1 MTVTFTPPLATIENA
16 HHHSRAASENE
27 AAAKF
32 AKGQLLDALNGS
44 SDVQRILLKAAAGAG
59 KSFLLRGLVQDAI
72 AQPQC
77 LRVAVT
83 AFQNRQLWPLAESL
97 GKTIGKDNVVLWSSK
112 GRFNDVP
119 DSVKNAATVVDSIRD
134 VPPEAPVVVATTHML
149 GMLGARGALLKH
161 LGPSFH
167 GDHRFDVLFV
177 DEAWQLPHHLFDRVT
192 YTAPIHVGV
201 GDVGQLP
208 PLEIAENPWRG
219 DPGFNPYRAWP
230 TAYDGDDTKTWATEL
245 PTVWRPTGEQ
255 LGLWRAFYPEWSS
268 LNCVAAPGDRS
279 IEVDE
284 KMPEPARS
292 VWQSVAS
299 GVPNLLEVD
308 GLPEAEA
315 ADVDLPLVEFVEG
328 LLDELFSF
336 GFTLSKEIYNADG
349 TPSGKTDV
357 DRPGSDSADPLIA
370 ILATRNQAVD
380 DATDA
385 VNRLSKKHDLTESD
399 LLAST
404 VDSWQGQTNGITI
417 AIHPLTGASELDE
430 FNSSFGR
437 LAVACTRASH
447 GLLLVSRP
455 GLDQLLQEAPARPGT
470 PFGEPG
476 NRHLPRQTHLR
487 ILASFRRGTM
497 TVGKTRPPANQS
509 STTK

>member
-1 MTVTFTPPLATIENA
+1 MTVSFAPPLATIDRA
-16 HHHSRAASENE
+16 RHHSRAASENE
-27 AAAKF
+27 AAAKL

-59 KSFLLRGLVQDAI
+59 KSFLVRGLVQDAI
-72 AQPQC
+72 AQPRC

-97 GKTIGKDNVVLWSSK
+97 GNSIGKGKVVLWSSK
-112 GRFNDVP
+112 GKFNDVP
-119 DSVKNAATVVDSIRD
+119 DLVKKASTVVDSVAAIPQD
-134 VPPEAPVVVATTHML
+134 APVVLATTHML
-149 GMLGARGALLKH
+149 GMLGPRAALKKH

-177 DEAWQLPHHLFDRVT
+177 DEAWQLPHHLFDKIT
-192 YTAPIHVGV
+192 YAAPIHVGV

-245 PTVWRPTGEQ
+245 PAVWRPTGEQ
-255 LGLWRAFYPEWSS
+255 LGLWRAFYPEWAS

-279 IEVDE
+279 IDVDA
-284 KMPEPARS
+284 KMPEPARA
-292 VWQSVAS
+292 VWQSVAT
-299 GVPNLLEVD
+299 GVPTLLEVD
-308 GLPEAEA
+308 GLPAAEA
-315 ADVDLPLVEFVEG
+315 ADVDLPLIEFVEG
-328 LLDELFSF
+328 LLDDLFSF
-336 GFTLSKEIYNADG
+336 GFTLSEEVYNADG
-349 TPSGKTDV
+349 TPSGQTHV
-357 DRPGSDSADPLIA
+357 GRPGSESTNPLVA

-385 VNRLSKKHDLTESD
+385 VNRLRKKHDLTESD
-399 LLAST
+399 LYPST

-430 FNSSFGR
+430 FNSAFGR
-437 LAVACTRASH
+437 LAVACTRATH

-455 GLDQLLQEAPARPGT
+455 GLDQLLQQAPARPGT

-476 NRHLPRQTHLR
+476 NRHLPRQTHQR
-487 ILASFRRGTM
+487 ILASFTRGTV
-497 TVGKTRPPANQS
+497 TVNQP
-509 STTK
+509 TTTVKKK

>member
-1 MTVTFTPPLATIENA
+1 MTDLFAPPLATIDKA

-27 AAAKF
+27 AAAKL

-44 SDVQRILLKAAAGAG
+44 SDIQRILLKAAAGAG
-59 KSFLLRGLVQDAI
+59 KSFLLRSLVQDAI
-72 AQPQC
+72 VQPQC

-97 GKTIGKDNVVLWSSK
+97 GNAIGKSKVVLWSSK
-112 GRFNDVP
+112 ARFVDVP
-119 DSVKNAATVVDSIRD
+119 ESVKKAATVVDSAAGVTPD
-134 VPPEAPVVVATTHML
+134 ASVVVATTHML
-149 GMLGARGALLKH
+149 GMPGARSALLKH

-177 DEAWQLPHHLFDRVT
+177 DEAWQLPHHLFDRIT
-192 YTAPIHVGV
+192 YAAPIHVGV

-208 PLEIAENPWRG
+208 PLEIAQNPWRG

-230 TAYDGDDTKTWATEL
+230 TAFDGDDTKTWATEL
-245 PTVWRPTGEQ
+245 PAVWRPTGEQ

-268 LNCVAAPGDRS
+268 LNSVAAPGDRA
-279 IEVDE
+279 IDVDD
-284 KMPEPARS
+284 KMPEPVRS
-292 VWQSVAS
+292 VWKSVAT
-299 GVPNLLEVD
+299 GLPTLLEVD

-328 LLDELFSF
+328 LLDDLFAF
-336 GFTLSKEIYNADG
+336 GFTLSEEIYNADG
-349 TPSGKTDV
+349 TPSGKTRV
-357 DRPGSDSADPLIA
+357 HRPGSESANPLLA

-385 VNRLSKKHDLTESD
+385 VDRLHKKHALTDSD
-399 LLAST
+399 LVAST

-430 FNSSFGR
+430 FNSAFGR
-437 LAVACTRASH
+437 LAVTCTRATH

-455 GLDQLLQEAPARPGT
+455 GLDRLLQEAPARPGT

-476 NRHLPRQTHLR
+476 NRHLPRQTHQR
-487 ILASFRRGTM
+487 ILASFARGT
-497 TVGKTRPPANQS
+497 VNVSQPLDNAK
-509 STTK
+509 KD